1 MVEQAEEA
9 TVTYLNKGQT
19 YHVSM
24 VDAEC
29 SRNEVCSSVEYR
41 TSIWVSFQDQEQREN
56 PARLWEIWSRSP
68 STKKT
73 SSAPLHAVTFVDTV
87 QSAKM
92 NGQISKPRLEANSV
106 DGFTVRWAAEPG
118 RQGACN
124 ISLKLEFLSTDFSQ
138 LKGVEGA
145 PNRLCVETEVLTS
158 TSPVATTHDRE
169 IYFCQIK
176 VFRQHG
182 AERKASIGI
191 ANVQKRI
198 MKVKMKL
205 AEPDRPPKRRRNAIP
220 ELTSGPD
227 IHSNMTGVDKS
238 LGSRRNPRSRLQAKL
253 LKLQNMILSP
263 QAVSTLYP
271 HEGRQNDYDPAATQ
285 RFVHDMHVIP
295 EEEETKVEG
304 ESEAPQL
311 VKSQPRKKEQ
321 TSSGILTDERE
332 YSEIDLAYRPS
343 PQRLVRP
350 GTWRPIPLK

>member
-1 MVEQAEEA
+1 
-9 TVTYLNKGQT
+9 
-19 YHVSM
+19 
-24 VDAEC
+24 
-29 SRNEVCSSVEYR
+29 
-41 TSIWVSFQDQEQREN
+41 
-56 PARLWEIWSRSP
+56 
-68 STKKT
+68 
-73 SSAPLHAVTFVDTV
+73 
-87 QSAKM
+87 M

-311 VKSQPRKKEQ
+311 VKSQLRKKEQ

>member
-1 MVEQAEEA
+1 MVEQAEDA

-29 SRNEVCSSVEYR
+29 PRNELCSSIEYR

-73 SSAPLHAVTFVDTV
+73 SSTLLHAVTFVDTV
-87 QSAKM
+87 RSARE
-92 NGQISKPRLEANSV
+92 NCQISKPRLEANSV

-118 RQGACN
+118 SQEACN

-158 TSPVATTHDRE
+158 TSPVATTHDPE

-205 AEPDRPPKRRRNAIP
+205 AEPDRPPRQRRNAIP

-227 IHSNMTGVDKS
+227 IHSTMTGANKS
-238 LGSRRNPRSRLQAKL
+238 LGHGMAFPGSRRNPKPRLQAKL

-285 RFVHDMHVIP
+285 RFVQDMHVIP
-295 EEEETKVEG
+295 QGEETKVEG
-304 ESEAPQL
+304 ESEAPRL
-311 VKSQPRKKEQ
+311 VEFQPRKKEQ
-321 TSSGILTDERE
+321 ISSAILNGQRE
-332 YSEIDLAYRPS
+332 YSEAVLAYRPS
-343 PQRLVRP
+343 PPRLVRP
-350 GTWRPIPLK
+350 GT